1 MALPTGRHAWSRY
14 PAPVP
19 SPSFRP
25 GSSAAPAA
33 PLPSAPATAAPWP
46 LVLVLTLVWGT
57 NWPLFAMAVQEVS
70 VWTFRAISVLISGSL
85 LLLWSRWRGESLRIP
100 RAHWK
105 TVAAAA
111 FAYLGVWNIASTYAA
126 VLIPSGQAAVL
137 GFTMP
142 LWAAIGGH
150 FVLGQRLDAR
160 SLLALA
166 LGAAGVLLLAF
177 IGWDAS
183 LSTQL
188 GFGLGLLAA
197 MGWAAGTLILKRFP
211 VPVSSTVLTGWQ
223 LLTIGVPFMAVAL
236 ATGSR
241 QWFMPSWTSLAVIGY
256 ISMVPMAVGNAAWF
270 TIVRKVPA
278 HVAALSP
285 VLVPVVAMVTG
296 AVVDGDP
303 LGPYELLAMLL
314 CISGVALNLRPRPL

>member
-1 MALPTGRHAWSRY
+1 MG
-14 PAPVP
+14 
-19 SPSFRP
+19 
-25 GSSAAPAA
+25 
-33 PLPSAPATAAPWP
+33 PLPCA
-46 LVLVLTLVWGT
+46 
-57 NWPLFAMAVQEVS
+57 
-70 VWTFRAISVLISGSL
+70 RAFPVVPP
-85 LLLWSRWRGESLRIP
+85 RQQRCLRRSFTRSTCHC
-100 RAHWK
+100 RAL
-105 TVAAAA
+105 AAAA

-150 FVLGQRLDAR
+150 FVLGQRLDGR
-160 SLLALA
+160 SLL
-166 LGAAGVLLLAF
+166 
-177 IGWDAS
+177 
-183 LSTQL
+183 
-188 GFGLGLLAA
+188 
-197 MGWAAGTLILKRFP
+197 
-211 VPVSSTVLTGWQ
+211 
-223 LLTIGVPFMAVAL
+223 AL

-256 ISMVPMAVGNAAWF
+256 ISLVPMAVGNAAWF

>member
-1 MALPTGRHAWSRY
+1 MTSPCPAATARTI
-14 PAPVP
+14 PAP
-19 SPSFRP
+19 
-25 GSSAAPAA
+25 SA
-33 PLPSAPATAAPWP
+33 AAPWH

-57 NWPLFAMAVQEVS
+57 NWPLFALAVQEVS
-70 VWTFRAISVLISGSL
+70 VWTFRAVSVLISGSL
-85 LLLWSRWRGESLRIP
+85 LLGWSRLRGESLRIP
-100 RAHWK
+100 RRYWLTTA
-105 TVAAAA
+105 TAA

-150 FVLGQRLDAR
+150 FFLRQRLDGR

-166 LGAAGVLLLAF
+166 LGGAGVLLLGVA
-177 IGWDAS
+177 GWDAS

-188 GFGLGLLAA
+188 GFALGLLAA
-197 MGWAAGTLILKRFP
+197 IGWAIGTLLLKRFP

-223 LLTIGVPFMAVAL
+223 LLCIGVPITLVAL
-236 ATGSR
+236 AKGGGA
-241 QWFMPSWTSLAVIGY
+241 WFMPSWHSVAVIGY

-303 LGPYELLAMLL
+303 LGLREVLAMLL
-314 CISGVALNLRPRPL
+314 CVSGVALNLRPRPAG